1 MMRRVLADCAV
12 VAMLFLFA
20 IGVATAQTREPAD
33 TMVLNVPNNQWF
45 EGPSTSVAISSDA
58 KWALITQFGQTT
70 ALISLDNGANNPD
83 LLLDGLTSLDRAVF
97 CGPNA
102 FARQGQRGSERGW
115 FLPGGDSPQ
124 LSSLPQDAVI
134 HCSSDG
140 SQIVYY
146 SASNPDRHL
155 FVGPAHGPFKD
166 FGVTGRITAA
176 EFSPDGSML
185 YLLLFQANGESSL
198 VRISVHE
205 LHSKTI
211 AHDLDAS
218 PGGNTIA
225 ISADGR
231 SAYIALASSGAPNN
245 IARHRPDAD
254 RWLAIYKIDLST
266 GAREPVIQTVGVD
279 NHNPAISGDNLYWA
293 RNVARYSVAAV
304 AAAGGD
310 SKDVIVGGQVPMWS
324 PDGKKIS
331 FSFGAWRLAD
341 WALNLDSA
349 YVFVDADANRTSAQ
363 FTIISGYHEDFPA
376 AWSPDGKWIAF
387 HSHRSKVPVPE
398 YSSAESTD
406 DVYLRLADDIH
417 APEIRLTDFGWET
430 GPAYWSPDGRKLLF
444 SSWVRGGTPEI
455 DKLWVLS
462 IQPVTG
468 ELQATTELP
477 LPAEIRSATWA
488 AWSPDGKEIAIED
501 NRGGEGR
508 TLWVVHSDGTHAEK
522 LADYQGTTYGGVDWM
537 PDGKSIIYSGLAG
550 DKLQLFSIPR
560 AGGDPR
566 QLTHDSG
573 NLMHPRVSPDGPL
586 DRVHP
591 HSPIKTNL
599 APPPVVIL
607 PLKL

>member
-1 MMRRVLADCAV
+1 MRRRVFASINATAILVLLA
-12 VAMLFLFA
+12 FTS
-20 IGVATAQTREPAD
+20 ATAQTRDTPD
-33 TMVLNVPNNQWF
+33 TMVLSVPNNQWF
-45 EGPSTSVAISSDA
+45 EGPSTNVAISDDA
-58 KWALITQFGQTT
+58 KWALFTQFGHTT
-70 ALISLDNGANNPD
+70 SLVSLDNGASNPD
-83 LLLDGLTSLDRAVF
+83 LLLDGLTTLQRAVY
-97 CGPNA
+97 CGPGA

-124 LSSLPQDAVI
+124 LSSLPADAVI
-134 HCSSDG
+134 RCSPDG
-140 SQIVYY
+140 SEIAYY
-146 SASNPDRHL
+146 VASNPDRQI
-155 FVGPAHGPFKD
+155 FVGPARGPFKD
-166 FGVTGRITAA
+166 FGVTGRITASA
-176 EFSPDGSML
+176 FSPDGSML
-185 YLLLFQANGESSL
+185 YLLLFQTSGESSL

-225 ISADGR
+225 ISTDGS
-231 SAYIALASSGAPNN
+231 SAYIALASPGAPNN
-245 IARHRPDAD
+245 AARHRPDAD

-266 GAREPVIQTVGVD
+266 GAREPVVSTARVD
-279 NHNPAISGDNLYWA
+279 NHNPAVANGNLYWA
-293 RNVARYSVAAV
+293 RNVIRDSIAVVAST
-304 AAAGGD
+304 GGD
-310 SKDVIVGGQVPMWS
+310 SKDVIVGGEVPMWS

-341 WALNLDSA
+341 WALNLDA
-349 YVFVDADANRTSAQ
+349 GYVLVDADANRISAR
-363 FTIISGYHEDFPA
+363 FTIVSGYHEDFPA

-406 DVYLRLADDIH
+406 DVYLRLADDVH

-462 IQPVTG
+462 IQPITG
-468 ELQATTELP
+468 ALQDTTQLP
-477 LPAEIRSATWA
+477 LPAEIRSASWA

-501 NRGGEGR
+501 NRGEEAR
-508 TLWVVHSDGTHAEK
+508 TLWVVRADGTHAEK

-537 PDGKSIIYSGLAG
+537 PDGKTIIYSGLAG
-550 DKLQLFSIPR
+550 EKLQLFSIPR

-566 QLTHDSG
+566 QLTHDAG
-573 NLMHPRVSPDGPL
+573 NLMHPRVSPDGRWIACTRIVQSKQIWRRPL
-586 DRVHP
+586 
-591 HSPIKTNL
+591 S
-599 APPPVVIL
+599 
-607 PLKL
+607 